1 MTARS
6 ALWAVAFC
14 LPVAVAVGFSI
25 SLHRKRAELLATIDQ
40 LNASLG
46 RHRDTL
52 KAASAENKDRLDRMA
67 AFREQVKRIDD
78 SLPPWQRRLQ
88 AVRLAWADLI
98 RQGRAGAVMTA
109 PVVQFSAK
117 QPYFLQLMGDPAYAK
132 AVEALMRQQVE
143 GDYGRFL
150 ASDNLSPQAQDQLLG
165 LLTQL
170 YMDRLDSDSL
180 MGTGSDPTERTAV
193 RAQADAEV
201 RSEIRSD
208 FGTPFANALH
218 AYNQNMAF
226 YGMTDQMADRLAGTS
241 TPLEP
246 AQADQLVGLLDQT
259 LGPVAGRARWMVPS
273 TVVDQSQAFLSAPQT
288 SVLLKIQQEQA
299 VTVGSALAQRQAAR

>member
-98 RQGRAGAVMTA
+98 RQGRAGAVTTA

-150 ASDNLSPQAQDQLLG
+150 ASDNLSPQAQDQLPRPPDAALHGPVGFGQPHGDRLGSDRKDRRQGPSGCGGPERDSERFWDPVRERPARLQPEHG
-165 LLTQL
+165 LLRN
-170 YMDRLDSDSL
+170 DRPD
-180 MGTGSDPTERTAV
+180 GRP
-193 RAQADAEV
+193 
-201 RSEIRSD
+201 
-208 FGTPFANALH
+208 
-218 AYNQNMAF
+218 
-226 YGMTDQMADRLAGTS
+226 
-241 TPLEP
+241 
-246 AQADQLVGLLDQT
+246 
-259 LGPVAGRARWMVPS
+259 AGRNFDPARTRAGGS
-273 TVVDQSQAFLSAPQT
+273 TRRSAGPDARARGA
-288 SVLLKIQQEQA
+288 EP
-299 VTVGSALAQRQAAR
+299 VGWCPAPWSTNPRRSCRLPRRRSC